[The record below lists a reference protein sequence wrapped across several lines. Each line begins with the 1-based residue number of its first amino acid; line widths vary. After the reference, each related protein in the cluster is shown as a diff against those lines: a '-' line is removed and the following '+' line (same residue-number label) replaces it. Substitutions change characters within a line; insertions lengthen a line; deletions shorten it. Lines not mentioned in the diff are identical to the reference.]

1 MGIICIYWIMRST
14 ARNNEYVVIDC
25 SYDVSRENNN
35 IMTTCTTYFPSLFL
49 YPSSTSS
56 QVYFPLTYISPFI
69 PLPSFILLDFLIFFI
84 LQVRAICVL
93 SCSFTLIHCSPAK
106 EDPNPFFMI
115 QHSNHILIALA
126 VASVAN
132 AQFIHF
138 ESPSDGMYIWL
149 THSKSFIH
157 NSILIHSICCN
168 NFSAKSP

>member
-1 MGIICIYWIMRST
+1 MRST

-25 SYDVSRENNN
+25 SYDVSKENNN

-56 QVYFPLTYISPFI
+56 QPYFPLTYFHISLYTSPFFHSAGF
-69 PLPSFILLDFLIFFI
+69 PNLFY

-138 ESPSDGMYIWL
+138 ESPSDGMYI
-149 THSKSFIH
+149 
-157 NSILIHSICCN
+157 
-168 NFSAKSP
+168 